1 MLRNFFLTP
10 QGTIRLRI
18 RIAFSFAV
26 IGSVVAGIVTLGLLL
41 ATRAQILTQIQQ
53 RALTAARLTALQQN
67 GDLHSTLREPED
79 ADSVN
84 YLAIKNRLGQIA
96 RSDPDITSIYTMR
109 MDENNNIYFVVDYV
123 RPDLAEIRS
132 PAKLGEF
139 YIDASAFLVA
149 NMRNMREPMV
159 ESEVYTDSWGTV
171 LSAYAPF
178 YRSDGSLEGVIG
190 LDISANA
197 ITEAENNLRNVS
209 LWMLAGIIP
218 AMIAIG
224 LVLGS
229 IQARPIEQMSEGIE
243 RIIAGD
249 FSQEIEYGARDEIG
263 QLTANFNNMSSQLRG
278 LISDLEGRV
287 AERTIALTQRTQ
299 ELETLAEQGERRA
312 SQLQAIAQVSTII
325 NTVQDTAEL
334 LPRITQVI
342 SDQFGY
348 YHVGIFL
355 LSSDGR
361 YAVLSATNS
370 EGGQKMLAR
379 NHRLQVGGAG
389 IVGYVTS
396 TGVPR
401 IALDVGDDA
410 YFFDNPDLPETR
422 SEMAV
427 PLRIGKRIIGALD
440 VQSKKAAAFTEMDAE
455 LLAVLAD
462 QVTVALENARTFEE
476 TRKSLAEAQN
486 IYRQYLRSQWAD
498 FAQEEHTFGYRYSMT
513 RTQPIERA
521 PEGLEVIE
529 AIRTGER
536 KIVHDETTRMAVP
549 IKLRGEVIGVLNLKA
564 PANREWSDDEL
575 DIINAVAERVA
586 IATENA
592 RLVTE
597 TQRKAAKEEAI
608 EQITSKISASVNM
621 RNILQTTVEELGR
634 ALPGSEILIQFRGQ
648 DEQA

>member
-1 MLRNFFLTP
+1 
-10 QGTIRLRI
+10 
-18 RIAFSFAV
+18 
-26 IGSVVAGIVTLGLLL
+26 
-41 ATRAQILTQIQQ
+41 
-53 RALTAARLTALQQN
+53 
-67 GDLHSTLREPED
+67 
-79 ADSVN
+79 
-84 YLAIKNRLGQIA
+84 
-96 RSDPDITSIYTMR
+96 
-109 MDENNNIYFVVDYV
+109 
-123 RPDLAEIRS
+123 
-132 PAKLGEF
+132 
-139 YIDASAFLVA
+139 
-149 NMRNMREPMV
+149 
-159 ESEVYTDSWGTV
+159 
-171 LSAYAPF
+171 
-178 YRSDGSLEGVIG
+178 
-190 LDISANA
+190 
-197 ITEAENNLRNVS
+197 
-209 LWMLAGIIP
+209 
-218 AMIAIG
+218 
-224 LVLGS
+224 
-229 IQARPIEQMSEGIE
+229 
-243 RIIAGD
+243 
-249 FSQEIEYGARDEIG
+249 
-263 QLTANFNNMSSQLRG
+263 
-278 LISDLEGRV
+278 
-287 AERTIALTQRTQ
+287 
-299 ELETLAEQGERRA
+299 
-312 SQLQAIAQVSTII
+312 
-325 NTVQDTAEL
+325 
-334 LPRITQVI
+334 
-342 SDQFGY
+342 
-348 YHVGIFL
+348 
-355 LSSDGR
+355 
-361 YAVLSATNS
+361 
-370 EGGQKMLAR
+370 
-379 NHRLQVGGAG
+379 
-389 IVGYVTS
+389 VTS